1 MKLKN
6 GYILR
11 EVAGST
17 VVVPLDPTSTFCN
30 MLRLN
35 ETGKFLWEKLAA
47 DVAED
52 ELVSALVAEYE
63 IDCDTARR
71 DIETFLNSL
80 REFKALEE

>member
-17 VVVPLDPTSTFCN
+17 VVVSIDPTSTFQN

-35 ETGKFLWEKLAA
+35 GSGKILWERLAA
-47 DVAED
+47 GATRD
-52 ELVSALVAEYE
+52 ELVSALLAEYE
-63 IDCDTARR
+63 IDAETASRDTDA
-71 DIETFLNSL
+71 FLNTL
-80 REFKALEE
+80 RGFGALEE